1 LWGSFLVLAPLET
14 SYMASLELLR
24 VFMGIICIVIK
35 GIHGRSWQACL
46 VGGTCCGA
54 LGEISMSPVFLVKYW
69 VMLVFVL
76 PWWGS
81 LILSWALWTFP
92 LLEGILHGQTIG
104 ICFLGQE
111 LTGFLSLWI
120 GMPSFLICLKEDYL
134 DFAQTVFPFSLIVA
148 VFIVAED
155 TLSLRTYG

>member
-1 LWGSFLVLAPLET
+1 MLSWWDLLW
-14 SYMASLELLR
+14 
-24 VFMGIICIVIK
+24 CIEGDFNV
-35 GIHGRSWQACL
+35 
-46 VGGTCCGA
+46 TCFPSEI
-54 LGEISMSPVFLVKYW
+54 LGDTRFFI
-69 VMLVFVL
+69 L
-76 PWWGS
+76 PWWVS
-81 LILSWALWTFP
+81 LILRWALWTYI

-120 GMPSFLICLKEDYL
+120 GKPSFLICLKEDYL
-134 DFAQTVFPFSLIVA
+134 DFAQTVFPFSLIMA